1 MHQQFSKECAIL
13 LTMKTVNARISSKN
27 QLTLPAAL
35 VRKYKLD
42 VNRNVTIVDK
52 GGAITI
58 RPEPTLEDRMHK
70 AWKQLPPFKGV
81 QSNEEFQ
88 QIAREAWADKNL

>member
-1 MHQQFSKECAIL
+1 
-13 LTMKTVNARISSKN
+13 MKTVNARISSKN

-42 VNRNVTIVDK
+42 VNRAVTITDK
-52 GGAITI
+52 GGVITI
-58 RPEPTLEDRMHK
+58 KPAPTLDERMRE

-81 QSNEEFQ
+81 KSDEEFQ
-88 QIAREAWADKNL
+88 QISRQAWANKEL